1 MRNDFYS
8 NKYQKTSTMKEEIKL
23 EQIITLLNF
32 EDLLILEDKLN
43 LVLNILKTDKN
54 SSNEYFDLFDY
65 FFSSSLKSKI

>member
-8 NKYQKTSTMKEEIKL
+8 NKYQKSSTMKEEIKL

-43 LVLNILKTDKN
+43 LVLNILKTDQN
-54 SSNEYFDLFDY
+54 SSNEFFDLFNY
-65 FFSSSLKSKI
+65 FFSSSLK

>member
-54 SSNEYFDLFDY
+54 SSNEYFDLFYY
-65 FFSSSLKSKI
+65 FFSSSLKSKF

>member
-54 SSNEYFDLFDY
+54 SSNEHFDLFDY
-65 FFSSSLKSKI
+65 FFSSSLKSKF

>member
-1 MRNDFYS
+1 MINDFYS

-65 FFSSSLKSKI
+65 FFSSSLKSKF

>member
-65 FFSSSLKSKI
+65 FFSSSYKSKF

>member
-8 NKYQKTSTMKEEIKL
+8 NKYQKTSTMKKEIKL

-54 SSNEYFDLFDY
+54 SSNEYFDLSDY
-65 FFSSSLKSKI
+65 FFSSSLKSKF

>member
-54 SSNEYFDLFDY
+54 SSNEYFDLFD
-65 FFSSSLKSKI
+65 SSSLKSKF